1 MIQTRKSMLIVAGA
15 SLVLATAC
23 TDPSTVGGNPNQ
35 RTQQGALIG
44 GLAGAGLGMI
54 ISDNNTKGAILGGIA
69 GAAVG
74 AAIGYSLDKQ
84 AAELQRDI
92 GNEDVAITN
101 TGDRLIVTLP
111 DDILFATDSAV
122 VNSTLRGD
130 LLTVADSLQTYP
142 NSTVQVIG
150 HTDNTGEAYY
160 NQDLS
165 ERRANSVA
173 DVLMSGGVAFDRI
186 DTFGRGEDH
195 PVATN
200 LTVEGRA
207 QNRRVEIVILPN
219 PT

>member
-1 MIQTRKSMLIVAGA
+1 MIQTRKPMLILSGA
-15 SLVLATAC
+15 SLLLATAC
-23 TDPSTVGGNPNQ
+23 TDPSAVGDNPNKN
-35 RTQQGALIG
+35 TQQGALLG
-44 GLAGAGLGMI
+44 GLAGAGLGAI
-54 ISDNNTKGAILGGIA
+54 VADDTAKGAIIGGIA

-74 AAIGYSLDKQ
+74 GVIGYSLDKQ

-92 GNEDVAITN
+92 GHEDVAITN
-101 TGDRLIVTLP
+101 TGDRLIVTMP
-111 DDILFATDSAV
+111 DDILFAVDSAV
-122 VNSTLRGD
+122 VNSSLRRD

-173 DVLMSGGVAFDRI
+173 DVLMSGGVAFQRI
-186 DTFGRGEDH
+186 DAFGRGEDR
-195 PVATN
+195 PVASN
-200 LTVEGRA
+200 LTEEGRA